1 MKVVVVDQNLVTA
14 LGHGV
19 DPCWAG
25 VLSGRPVFSGVT
37 RFSTQAFAAHIA
49 ALVPGLDAA
58 RPDSLVMQMLV
69 PLLSPL
75 AGTLPDDTLVLLATT
90 TGEVDLLQREL
101 LQTQPTPNPS
111 EEGISDLR
119 GVRGGFFPARL
130 GQEQSSPEVLLG
142 RLQALLGITAPGRV
156 ISAACAS
163 SSAAVAHGAALIASG
178 RREAVL
184 IVACDAVTEFIYAGF
199 ASMMALDPDGAR
211 PFDRARKGLTV
222 GEGAGYVLLMS
233 EARAVREGRKPLGV
247 VAGWGLSCDANHMT
261 GPSRDGDGL
270 AQAMIQALK
279 IAERPAPWI
288 GSLSAHGTGTSYNDS
303 MEMKAFKRVFTDQP
317 LPVYSVKG
325 CMGHT
330 MGLAGLAEMVLA
342 LKSLECQVI
351 PPSANL
357 GEVDPEADGWVSGV
371 AATVS
376 GMQAVLSTNS
386 GFGGV
391 NAALVLT
398 L

>member
-1 MKVVVVDQNLVTA
+1 MKVVVVEQNLVTA
-14 LGHGV
+14 LGRGV
-19 DPCWAG
+19 DACWAG
-25 VLSGRPVFSGVT
+25 VLAGRPAFSAVD
-37 RFSTQAFAAHIA
+37 RFSTKAFSTHIA
-49 ALVPGLDAA
+49 ALVPGLDTGKSA
-58 RPDSLVMQMLV
+58 SLVMQMLE
-69 PLLSPL
+69 PMLAPL
-75 AGTLPDDTLVLLATT
+75 AGTLPAGTLVLLATT

-101 LQTQPTPNPS
+101 LGSHSRKGEEPTP
-111 EEGISDLR
+111 
-119 GVRGGFFPARL
+119 V
-130 GQEQSSPEVLLG
+130 VLLA
-142 RLQALLGITAPGRV
+142 RIQAMLGITEPGRV

-163 SSAAVAHGAALIASG
+163 SSAAVAQGASLIAAG

-184 IVACDAVTEFIYAGF
+184 VVACDAVTEFIYAGF

-222 GEGAGYVLLMS
+222 GEGAGYALLMS
-233 EARAVREGRKPLGV
+233 EARAAREGRVRLGV

-270 AQAMIQALK
+270 AQAITQALNK
-279 IAERPAPWI
+279 AELPASQI

-303 MEMKAFKRVFTDQP
+303 MEMKAFKRVFNERS

-330 MGLAGLAEMVLA
+330 MGLAGLAEMILA
-342 LKSLECQVI
+342 IKSLDKQII
-351 PPSANL
+351 PPSSNL
-357 GEVDPEADGWVSGV
+357 NEVDPEADGWVSGV
-371 AATVS
+371 AENPS
-376 GMQAVLSTNS
+376 GMTAVLSTNS